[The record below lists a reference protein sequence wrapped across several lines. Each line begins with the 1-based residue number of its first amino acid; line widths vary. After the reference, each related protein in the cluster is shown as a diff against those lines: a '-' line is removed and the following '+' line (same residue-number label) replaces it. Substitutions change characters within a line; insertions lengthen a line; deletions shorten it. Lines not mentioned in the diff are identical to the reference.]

1 MAARDKNEKAAMR
14 IPTQR
19 GAALATLLLVTGTA
33 CAAPTARPV
42 ATPSDASTA
51 GIDSPTVMVP
61 AGDAPQPATSPGAA
75 NLGGDLS
82 TYTDTATGITVDY
95 PAAWS
100 LTEPTEAI
108 KATSQTYSA
117 TVHSWTPE
125 PGGQGGIP
133 AGGTKFDLT
142 VVKEGPTDL
151 DAFAGAHPEWAPPD
165 AARVALR
172 SGQPAIRLELADTQ
186 GGPGPTVQWLA
197 VIEGQPVILSGVGD
211 LALVDAVA
219 QSLRM
224 AR

>member
-1 MAARDKNEKAAMR
+1 MR
-14 IPTQR
+14 IPPHR
-19 GAALATLLLVTGTA
+19 GAALAAALLLVAGNA

-51 GIDSPTVMVP
+51 GIDSPTVMV
-61 AGDAPQPATSPGAA
+61 ATVDAPQPAASPGAG
-75 NLGGDLS
+75 LLDGDLA
-82 TYTDTATGITVDY
+82 TYTDAATGITVDY
-95 PAAWS
+95 PADWG
-100 LTEPTEAI
+100 LTEPTEAV

-117 TVHSWTPE
+117 TFSSWNPG
-125 PGGQGGIP
+125 PGGQAGIP

-165 AARVALR
+165 AARVALL

-186 GGPGPTVQWLA
+186 GGPGPTVQWLT

-224 AR
+224 DR